1 MDQRELQLL
10 PDKRSTGKTPEFPPP
25 SVYCISFSGNTP
37 GCSNLPSTDL
47 QLSISPQPVNSYST
61 SNRSTRQQAFLHR
74 SSENGLE
81 EVIKGYDEARKEI
94 CCAEAMKRQAEEQ
107 LRLAA
112 VEKTYAEKVR
122 ELTRQE
128 MELAETEFA
137 CARHIWQKA
146 AEQMERAKQMKNEAT
161 RHVDSNGME
170 ITCHACQQPFRV

>member
-25 SVYCISFSGNTP
+25 SVYCISFSGSTP

-47 QLSISPQPVNSYST
+47 QLSISPQPVNSYSP
-61 SNRSTRQQAFLHR
+61 SARPTRQQAFLRR
-74 SSENGLE
+74 SSEHGFE
-81 EVIKGYDEARKEI
+81 KIMKGYDETRSEI

-112 VEKTYAEKVR
+112 VEKAYAEKVR

-128 MELAETEFA
+128 MELAESEFA
-137 CARHIWQKA
+137 CARHMWEKA
-146 AEQMERAKQMKNEAT
+146 AEDMERARRMKDKAT

-170 ITCHACQQPFRV
+170 ITCHACQQQFRV